1 MLKMIEEQEEPP
13 STNTSSSKKTGDG
26 VDYSYDDA
34 SESGGVISFFKGL
47 MKPQKSDTT
56 LRETIEEYIEGEAG
70 DFEGESVSAHEKLL
84 ISNILSLRDVSAA
97 DVMIPRADIVAIS
110 EDMSQADL
118 LALLAERQYSRIPV
132 YKDTL
137 DNVTGSIHVKDVLA
151 TLAQGIEINIPA
163 LVRDIPII
171 SPSMPVLD
179 LLLQMRITR
188 KHMVLVIDEF
198 GGIDGLITIG
208 DVIEAIVG
216 EIYDEHDP
224 DDQPQILQK
233 PDGTVIADAR
243 FDLEEFEGLFSN
255 VISQDERDD
264 NDTLGGLIVSMAGRV
279 PARGEVLT
287 HDSGMVFEI
296 LDADP
301 RRVNKV
307 CIRNVPNQ
315 SSDAGYQST

>member
-1 MLKMIEEQEEPP
+1 MLKMIKEQEEPP
-13 STNTSSSKKTGDG
+13 STNTSPSKNTGGG
-26 VDYSYDDA
+26 VDFSYDDGA
-34 SESGGVISFFKGL
+34 EENGVISFFKGL
-47 MKPQKSDTT
+47 IKPQKSDTT
-56 LRETIEEYIEGEAG
+56 LRETIEEYIEGESG

-84 ISNILSLRDVSAA
+84 ISNILSLRDMSAA

-110 EDMSQADL
+110 EDMSQAEL

-137 DNVTGSIHVKDVLA
+137 DNVTGAIHVKDILA
-151 TLAQGIEINIPA
+151 TLAQGIEVNVPA

-198 GGIDGLITIG
+198 GGIDGLIAIG

-224 DDQPQILQK
+224 DDQPQVIHK

-243 FDLEEFEGLFSN
+243 FDLEEFEGLFGN
-255 VISQDERDD
+255 ILNEEERE
-264 NDTLGGLIVSMAGRV
+264 NHDTLGGLIFSMAGRV

-287 HDSGMVFEI
+287 HKSGLVFEI

-307 CIRNVPNQ
+307 CIRNIPQ
-315 SSDAGYQST
+315 KASSAEA